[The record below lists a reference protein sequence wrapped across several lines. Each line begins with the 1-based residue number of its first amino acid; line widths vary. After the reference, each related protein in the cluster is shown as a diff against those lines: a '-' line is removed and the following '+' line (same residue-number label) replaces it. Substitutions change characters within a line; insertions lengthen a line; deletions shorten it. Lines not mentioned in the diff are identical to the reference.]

1 MKQRFRAKRDR
12 YASRIYVNDE
22 YYNRYFISDNHKSL
36 SEAKRQSRLTKKEE
50 SDLYK
55 SQDVRANLATVIFKI
70 PGKKYKRKR

>member
-36 SEAKRQSRLTKKEE
+36 SEAKRQSNSASYMFDQELLKLNIKK
-50 SDLYK
+50 
-55 SQDVRANLATVIFKI
+55 I
-70 PGKKYKRKR
+70 